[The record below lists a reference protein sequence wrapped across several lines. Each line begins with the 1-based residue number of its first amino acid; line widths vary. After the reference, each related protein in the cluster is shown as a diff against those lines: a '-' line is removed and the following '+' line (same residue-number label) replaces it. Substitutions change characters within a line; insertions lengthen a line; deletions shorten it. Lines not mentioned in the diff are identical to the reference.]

1 MVNGVYSEMGF
12 GVGMHN
18 SINTSFS
25 SVNTIDQQFP
35 CLLVYIQTLAFQD
48 STPQHAHLLFHHFTP
63 LLHWPYFSTKI
74 GKLGSLSYALPFPDC
89 MVCKK
94 IPYLLLLQFYLSL
107 DDLISGIKHLF
118 SWSLPCFLQLTQSV
132 YHLIFSNIFWPS
144 IFYHFLIKLPIIAQ
158 CFLKCRQCHS
168 Y

>member
-1 MVNGVYSEMGF
+1 MGF
-12 GVGMHN
+12 ILKWGFGLEC
-18 SINTSFS
+18 ITLNTSFS
-25 SVNTIDQQFP
+25 SVNTIDQQVP
-35 CLLVYIQTLAFQD
+35 LLAGLHTNPSIQD
-48 STPQHAHLLFHHFTP
+48 STPQYAHLLFRHFTP
-63 LLHWPYFSTKI
+63 LLHWPYFSTKL

-94 IPYLLLLQFYLSL
+94 IPSLLLLKFYLSL
-107 DDLISGIKHLF
+107 DDLISGIIHLF

-132 YHLIFSNIFWPS
+132 YPLIFSNIFWPS

>member
-1 MVNGVYSEMGF
+1 MVNEVYSEMGF
-12 GVGMHN
+12 GVGKHN
-18 SINTSFS
+18 SKHI
-25 SVNTIDQQFP
+25 I
-35 CLLVYIQTLAFQD
+35 LLCKHHRSTVPLLAGLHTNPSIQD
-48 STPQHAHLLFHHFTP
+48 STPQRAHLLFHYFTP
-63 LLHWPYFSTKI
+63 LLHWPYFSTKL

-118 SWSLPCFLQLTQSV
+118 SWSLPCFLQLTPSV
-132 YHLIFSNIFWPS
+132 YHLIFS
-144 IFYHFLIKLPIIAQ
+144 IFYHFLIKLPTIAQ
-158 CFLKCRQCHS
+158 CFLRCRQCHS